1 MSTNDTVGNFSSDGV
16 PLNATRLYPDWNN
29 RILPIFAVIKAIIG
43 VTGLVGNIIVL
54 LVMYRY
60 RKLFVNVKTAYVINQ
75 SVLDAV
81 TSFVLILASF
91 LTVELLPLMEGLTAE
106 LYCRLWMSQILL
118 WGLMSSS
125 TYNLMFISIERY
137 IAVAHPLLFRTSFSN
152 IKIRTSIVAIWVC
165 GITYMTS
172 LVIPTSRISHGWCLR
187 AYFWPSKM
195 TAAAVG
201 SLTAF
206 LNIVMPIV
214 VHCLCYVRILVILRK
229 RVSPAENFGPSA
241 MALSGVPS
249 VSTGVTAPATS
260 STRSTVQMRHLRRV
274 GRLPTN
280 QSSDTSR
287 LSMKATKNVTK
298 SFAIVTACF
307 FVCWI
312 PRKTY
317 VYLYRLGTVTN
328 FRDTF
333 QYTVIL
339 AFLNCCI
346 NPFIYAAKYDAFKK
360 GLAKLFRC
368 G

>member
-1 MSTNDTVGNFSSDGV
+1 MSINDTVGDFSSDGV
-16 PLNATRLYPDWNN
+16 PLNATRWHPDWNN
-29 RILPIFAVIKAIIG
+29 RILPIFGVIKAIIG
-43 VTGLVGNIIVL
+43 VTGLVGNVVVL

-91 LTVELLPLMEGLTAE
+91 LSVKLLPLMEGLSAE
-106 LYCRLWMSQILL
+106 LYCRLWMSEILL

-165 GITYMTS
+165 GITYMTL
-172 LVIPTSRISHGWCLR
+172 LVIPTSRISHGWCLL
-187 AYFWPSKM
+187 AYFWPSK
-195 TAAAVG
+195 TAAVAVG

-229 RVSPAENFGPSA
+229 RVSPAELAGPSA
-241 MALSGVPS
+241 MVVSRVPS
-249 VSTGVTAPATS
+249 VSTGVTALSTS
-260 STRSTVQMRHLRRV
+260 SERSTVQMRYLHRAGHL
-274 GRLPTN
+274 PAN
-280 QSSDTSR
+280 QSSDRSM
-287 LSMKATKNVTK
+287 LSMRTTRNVTK

-307 FVCWI
+307 FACWI
-312 PRKTY
+312 PSKTY
-317 VYLYRLGTVTN
+317 VFLYRLGTVAN
-328 FRDTF
+328 FRDTY